1 MCAAPRGLERS
12 LRFTRRATPPGDGL
26 TGNYFLHCQYLLMM
40 MPMMMARGLDDS
52 ALLLSFTL
60 IHLRWITE
68 DMFSYCCQNRIPA
81 QPHARLIAGL
91 PAPRT

>member
-1 MCAAPRGLERS
+1 M
-12 LRFTRRATPPGDGL
+12 

-60 IHLRWITE
+60 IHLRG
-68 DMFSYCCQNRIPA
+68 SR
-81 QPHARLIAGL
+81 
-91 PAPRT
+91 RTCSLTAVRTGYQHSRTHV